1 MAKPSLRDALETYT
15 TDFVKADYDRA
26 FFHADPMI
34 DSLFTALT
42 ALSANVWTVQRRL
55 SIMEILLDK
64 HGSVTREM
72 IEKYVPSK
80 DEAAALKEQR
90 DEFVAE
96 IYDPFRE
103 SGDVA
108 YGTSLH
114 PPALS
119 QSRGEK
125 GDDHE

>member
-1 MAKPSLRDALETYT
+1 MAESPLRAALETYT
-15 TDFVKADYDRA
+15 HDFVKADYDRA
-26 FFHADPMI
+26 VFHGDPMI

-55 SIMEILLDK
+55 RIVEILLEK
-64 HGSVTREM
+64 HGSVTRDM
-72 IEKYVPSK
+72 IEKYLPSK
-80 DEAAALKEQR
+80 EEAAQLQADR

-119 QSRGEK
+119 ESRSK
-125 GDDHE
+125 